1 MITITTEKSEQKL
14 VQYTADDGQL
24 VFMDTLI
31 FTPEEYEKLDDSQI
45 EKIITDKFA
54 IWSAYVK
61 TPTPIPTKLDKETE
75 LARLIAGKTALDSK
89 ITLLTS
95 EISKIK

>member
-1 MITITTEKSEQKL
+1 MITITTTKSEQKL
-14 VQYTADDGQL
+14 VQYTADGDGL

-31 FTPEEYEKLDDSQI
+31 FTPEEYEKLDDSKI
-45 EKIITDKFA
+45 EKIITDKFN
-54 IWSAYVK
+54 IWSTYVK
-61 TPTPIPTKLDKETE
+61 TPTPIPTKADKEAE
-75 LARLIAGKTALDSK
+75 LEKLTAEKIALENK